1 MTASYSG
8 VKLSS
13 INGHLI
19 CGLCGGY
26 LIDATVLTECIHVF
40 CRSCI
45 LKYLLEN
52 KICPLCQSLVQETR
66 PGQALRPDV
75 ALQRIVY
82 KLVPGLL
89 KTEMKRI
96 SEFKI
101 HIQKSHV
108 LTSLSLAK
116 RFCGGIQIQAVYVVM
131 LLPVMSNEVVSYVEK
146 YMFDFGVCKCCT
158 IRLTNGHSCRSEE
171 ILNALQSQSYSND
184 YICKIC
190 FGLLHNPFLCN
201 IPFNINEAQSKTQ
214 LIDEDYNKYALL
226 YLCKKLNDS
235 KYQFTAYQLRVTEPI
250 NIILR
255 EQFLWD
261 ELICLSVDY
270 VDETTINNNNNN
282 NNNNYT
288 IENQKSLSPIMFTKN
303 DINSL
308 RSRTIPVKTVW
319 KWIVEPHLSLLLKA
333 PMIYSLRDDIEL
345 KSVKTNGL
353 TANNPNH
360 DQESNIICIN
370 LSRAFSFE
378 FYPILPCSLQN
389 SKIPRKRSRF
399 NFAEKLK
406 INSLKQE
413 TIKCQDELKDDR
425 EAKEVS
431 MEDIS
436 YQNTDSSILNQSS
449 SVINIDFT
457 LPRSFQFS
465 RVVLTELVSLLKD
478 TCLHSNYIKNISEND
493 RSLAFISSL
502 NICRSVPLYL
512 AGRYVKLS
520 RRLPQTPWIIGL
532 QRKLDSSVEEL
543 ITHSILPKFG
553 SNTQSC
559 FVTAGRE
566 DVDVRCLGLGRPF
579 VIEIISTVGF
589 IEVGI
594 LVNSNTQ
601 DQVFIR
607 DLQLVSSVSA
617 TAALKTGEMEKAKC
631 YRAVCWCPHG
641 GINTKLLTKMEQ
653 YTSLLSTST
662 EENPDLPQP
671 TIHWPPN
678 KSHSVKY
685 GKLYFGPLE
694 INQLTPI
701 RVLHRRAL
709 MNRKRTIHHL
719 CFMSYTEAMKANIF
733 EFDDFRTWSEL
744 YPEDELFLLEIRC
757 EAGTY
762 IKELV
767 HGDLGRCN
775 PSLASIF
782 GRQLDILAL
791 DVIAVELDWPK
802 RLSNPT

>member
-1 MTASYSG
+1 M
-8 VKLSS
+8 
-13 INGHLI
+13 
-19 CGLCGGY
+19 
-26 LIDATVLTECIHVF
+26 
-40 CRSCI
+40 
-45 LKYLLEN
+45 
-52 KICPLCQSLVQETR
+52 
-66 PGQALRPDV
+66 
-75 ALQRIVY
+75 
-82 KLVPGLL
+82 
-89 KTEMKRI
+89 
-96 SEFKI
+96 
-101 HIQKSHV
+101 
-108 LTSLSLAK
+108 
-116 RFCGGIQIQAVYVVM
+116 
-131 LLPVMSNEVVSYVEK
+131 VMSNEVVSYVE
-146 YMFDFGVCKCCT
+146 
-158 IRLTNGHSCRSEE
+158 NCRSEE

-214 LIDEDYNKYALL
+214 LINEDYNKYALL
-226 YLCKKLNDS
+226 YLCKKLSDS

-370 LSRAFSFE
+370 VEFSNSAIQTDCNAFISFLE
-378 FYPILPCSLQN
+378 RSPLNSIQHCLVRFKN

-449 SVINIDFT
+449 SVVNIDFT

-520 RRLPQTPWIIGL
+520 RRLPQTPWIIG
-532 QRKLDSSVEEL
+532 
-543 ITHSILPKFG
+543 
-553 SNTQSC
+553 C

-579 VIEIISTVGF
+579 VIEISNYELLPSEIIRQWSIHGNIFTDSS
-589 IEVGI
+589 ENDQSQPLDLLKLAS

-733 EFDDFRTWSEL
+733 EFDDFRTWSKL